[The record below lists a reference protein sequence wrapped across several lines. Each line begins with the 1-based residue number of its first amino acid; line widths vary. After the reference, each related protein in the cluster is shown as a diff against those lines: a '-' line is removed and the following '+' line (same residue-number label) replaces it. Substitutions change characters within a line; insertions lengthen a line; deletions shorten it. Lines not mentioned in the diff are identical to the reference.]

1 MKIRCPRR
9 LVGDG
14 GADGFV
20 DVVSAGPFAA
30 PRARGLE
37 HAGVGS
43 SFEHLESFDV
53 ATPVPA
59 PKIERRAGR
68 SRPNFGTLEP
78 RRVEVDSADLGTNA
92 HVEVGSKIRKFRP
105 RLVHDPLAHASL
117 YGAKFAAPRFL
128 LFYDDASQARGEA
141 FARDRAGAWA
151 HHAWDADRGP
161 SSCDA
166 RGSGDLAVAFGDGR
180 EEALL

>member
-1 MKIRCPRR
+1 VLSSTSRR
-9 LVGDG
+9 TTEDS
-14 GADGFV
+14 ASKSHAHV
-20 DVVSAGPFAA
+20 DV
-30 PRARGLE
+30 
-37 HAGVGS
+37 GS
-43 SFEHLESFDV
+43 NIFEFW
-53 ATPVPA
+53 
-59 PKIERRAGR
+59 
-68 SRPNFGTLEP
+68 
-78 RRVEVDSADLGTNA
+78 
-92 HVEVGSKIRKFRP
+92 P

-141 FARDRAGAWA
+141 FARDHAGAWA